1 MGYLKLSKLK
11 LFVSILLVFLF
22 ACTTDLPDSEMYKQS
37 NVKINSQLNSTEFST
52 SSMPSLL
59 SNSISISLPIP
70 SVALPSNVI
79 PDTPVDNLFIDSDK
93 AIEEVFKSFV
103 KYNLAESI
111 FKGIEYEDSEVARV
125 IDGDTIELIDGR
137 IIRYLGVDTPEKN
150 ECFYHDATLKNKLLV
165 MLGNYNRP
173 NKVRLYKGKVD
184 TDYYGRHLRY
194 VTSIDSEGE
203 VLVNDYLIKYGYG
216 LNVSEKYIDQQ
227 LPNIKSIFDNSAEEA
242 KNNLLGIWKCK

>member
-22 ACTTDLPDSEMYKQS
+22 ACTTDLPDSEMYNKS

-111 FKGIEYEDSEVARV
+111 FKGIEYEDSEVVRV

-137 IIRYLGVDTPEKN
+137 IIRYLGVDTPEKMN
-150 ECFYHDATLKNKLLV
+150 A
-165 MLGNYNRP
+165 
-173 NKVRLYKGKVD
+173 
-184 TDYYGRHLRY
+184 
-194 VTSIDSEGE
+194 SIMM
-203 VLVNDYLIKYGYG
+203 
-216 LNVSEKYIDQQ
+216 Q
-227 LPNIKSIFDNSAEEA
+227 L
-242 KNNLLGIWKCK
+242 